1 MAPIFFCLFISI
13 LYFYRFIVFFS
24 DYRVSKNILTKNLKA
39 YCDYASHIHCLN
51 PAFITGKEKDG
62 KRIIRRAEGVM
73 TCFYYI
79 QSEEDHQKW
88 LAEDA
93 SARPEPEEQVIIF

>member
-1 MAPIFFCLFISI
+1 MGTGSQCAISNGT
-13 LYFYRFIVFFS
+13 LVPVPCVS
-24 DYRVSKNILTKNLKA
+24 SKNILTKRLKA

-62 KRIIRRAEGVM
+62 ERIMRRAEGVM

-79 QSEEDHQKW
+79 QSEEDHQKR
-88 LAEDA
+88 LTEDA